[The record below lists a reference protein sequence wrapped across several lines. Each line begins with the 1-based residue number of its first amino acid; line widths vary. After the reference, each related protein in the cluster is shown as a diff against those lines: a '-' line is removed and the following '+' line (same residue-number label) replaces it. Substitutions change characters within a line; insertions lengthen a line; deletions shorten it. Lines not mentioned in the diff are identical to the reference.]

1 MQKDVKIMDELSNLL
16 KEAKP
21 LYKQRKR
28 RKAIAKSI
36 LTLTVPVIL
45 MNTICQIYFEG
56 NDLYLSLENNTLQTQ
71 LLEDDFG
78 LLGYNIER
86 NNK

>member
-1 MQKDVKIMDELSNLL
+1 MDKLSELI

-28 RKAIAKSI
+28 RKTIAKTI
-36 LTLTVPVIL
+36 LTLTLPVIF
-45 MNTICQIYFEG
+45 MNSICQIYFEG
-56 NDLYLSLENNTLQTQ
+56 NDLYLSLENNSLQTQ

-78 LLGYNIER
+78 LLGNDIER
-86 NNK
+86 HNK